1 MHAIAQVEIDC
12 TRSASRGEAPFQR
25 RHPTVIHQMRVLH
38 SKDAK
43 RYRDDMGSP
52 YGKMNRI
59 TELLLIEGKVQVHL
73 NR

>member
-1 MHAIAQVEIDC
+1 M
-12 TRSASRGEAPFQR
+12 
-25 RHPTVIHQMRVLH
+25 IHQMRVLH